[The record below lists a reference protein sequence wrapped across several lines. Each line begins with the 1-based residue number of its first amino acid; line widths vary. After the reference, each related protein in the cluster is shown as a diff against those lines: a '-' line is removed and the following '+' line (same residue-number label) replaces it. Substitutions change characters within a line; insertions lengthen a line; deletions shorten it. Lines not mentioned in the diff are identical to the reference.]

1 MIFVTADEIPLITVW
16 NRLPD
21 DEATVVLMIEVV
33 ATIPFV
39 PSVITLPV
47 DDIVFEVITEVV
59 ATIPF
64 TFEVKVLVA
73 VVKTLV
79 VVESNPTIEVVD
91 ITPLTFVVTTPP
103 A

>member
-1 MIFVTADEIPLITVW
+1 MFVTADDTPLIIVW
-16 NRLPD
+16 NRFPD

-64 TFEVKVLVA
+64 TVEVKVLVA

-79 VVESNPTIEVVD
+79 VVGSNPTIEVVD
-91 ITPLTFVVTTPP
+91 ITPLTFEVTIPP